1 MRTFTSKLLGIA
13 ALATALLV
21 LLSMVDGIVADR
33 RVRQA
38 EVEANIADTAARQQT
53 VIGPVL
59 VVPYRQR
66 VTETVAAEGGKMH
79 TIVREI
85 DHRAVFL
92 PEALD
97 ADGNADVA
105 PRHRGLYRALLY
117 TFRGNLHA
125 NFRVPANLGLDVAA
139 GDITVGRAWLAMGV
153 SDVRGLQSEPAV
165 RWAGRALEVAQGTHH
180 EPLGQGVHA
189 AVGVLDVSATHDYAV
204 SVKLDL
210 LGTNSLSI
218 APVGRS
224 TTFTL
229 DSAWPHPSSI
239 GRFLPRARAEG
250 ASYFPAKWSVSHL
263 SSNAAA
269 ALTAAGDGQRPAADT
284 LGVAFVEPVDIY
296 LQSERALKYGVL
308 FIGLTFAA
316 FYLFEL
322 LKGLRIHPLQYG
334 FVGLALTVF
343 FLLLVSLS
351 EHASFAI
358 AYLVAAVACVSLV
371 SYYLAYVLKGWRRA
385 AAFGAQLA
393 TLYAALYGLLLS
405 EDNAL
410 VMGAVLLFVVLAVAM
425 IVTRRVDWYAT
436 TAATGSPR

>member
-13 ALATALLV
+13 ALAGALL
-21 LLSMVDGIVADR
+21 LLLAMVGGIVADR

-38 EVEANIADTAARQQT
+38 DVEANIADTAARQQT

-66 VTETVAAEGGKMH
+66 VTETVAAEGGK
-79 TIVREI
+79 TRTVVREVE
-85 DHRAVFL
+85 HRALIL

-97 ADGNADVA
+97 ADGSADVA

-139 GDITVGRAWLAMGV
+139 ADITVGRAWLAMGV
-153 SDVRGLQSEPAV
+153 SDVRGLQSETAV
-165 RWAGRALEVAQGTHH
+165 RWAGRTLEVAQGTYH

-189 AVGVLDVSATHDYAV
+189 AVGILDVSATRDYAV

-224 TTFTL
+224 TTFVL

-250 ASYFPAKWSVSHL
+250 EGYFPARWSVSHL
-263 SSNAAA
+263 STNAAV
-269 ALTAAGDGQRPAADT
+269 ALTATGDGQRPAPDT

-316 FYLFEL
+316 FHLFEL

-351 EHASFAI
+351 EHTSFAI

-371 SYYLAYVLKGWRRA
+371 SYYLAYVLQGWRRA
-385 AAFGAQLA
+385 AAFGAKLA
-393 TLYAALYGLLLS
+393 TLYGALYGLLLS

-410 VMGAVLLFVVLAVAM
+410 VMGAVLLFAILAAVM
-425 IVTRRVDWYAT
+425 IVTRRVDWYKT
-436 TAATGSPR
+436 TVAGPSS

>member
-13 ALATALLV
+13 LLAVALLV
-21 LLSMVDGIVADR
+21 LLSMVDGIVSAR

-53 VIGPVL
+53 VIGPIL

-66 VTETVAAEGGKMH
+66 ITETVAAEGGTKR
-79 TIVREI
+79 TVVRVVDRRVVI
-85 DHRAVFL
+85 L

-97 ADGNADVA
+97 ADGSADVA

-125 NFRVPANLGLDVAA
+125 NFRVPANLGLDVVAA
-139 GDITVGRAWLAMGV
+139 DITVGRAWLAMGLT
-153 SDVRGLQSEPAV
+153 DVRGLQSDPAV
-165 RWAGRALEVAQGTHH
+165 QWEGRALDVGQGTYH

-189 AVGVLDVSATHDYAV
+189 EVGTLDVSATHDYAV
-204 SVKLDL
+204 SMKLEV

-250 ASYFPAKWSVSHL
+250 EGYFPAKWSVSHL
-263 SSNAAA
+263 STNAAA
-269 ALTAAGDGQRPAADT
+269 ALTMTGEGQRPAADT

-351 EHASFAI
+351 EHAPFAI

-371 SYYLAYVLKGWRRA
+371 SYYLAYVLRGWRRA
-385 AAFGAQLA
+385 AAFGTKLA

-410 VMGAVLLFVVLAVAM
+410 VMGAMLLFVILAAVM
-425 IVTRRVDWYAT
+425 VVTRRVDWYAT
-436 TAATGSPR
+436 TATGSSQ

>member
-1 MRTFTSKLLGIA
+1 MRTFTSKLIGIA
-13 ALATALLV
+13 ALAAALLV
-21 LLSMVDGIVADR
+21 LLSMVDGVVGAR

-59 VVPYRQR
+59 IVPYRHR
-66 VTETVAAEGGKMH
+66 VTETVAVEGGGKR
-79 TIVREI
+79 TVVREI
-85 DHRAVFL
+85 DRRAVFL

-97 ADGNADVA
+97 ADGSADVA
-105 PRHRGLYRALLY
+105 PRRRGLYRALLY
-117 TFRGNLHA
+117 TFRGNLRA
-125 NFRVPANLGLDVAA
+125 NFRVPARLGLEVAA
-139 GDITVGRAWLAMGV
+139 EDIVVGKAWLAMGL
-153 SDVRGLQSEPAV
+153 SDVRGLQSDPAV
-165 RWAGRALEVAQGTHH
+165 RWAGRTLEVAQGTAHD
-180 EPLGQGVHA
+180 PLGPGVHA
-189 AVGVLDVSATHDYAV
+189 DVGTLDVSAPRDYAV
-204 SVKLDL
+204 SVNLEL

-250 ASYFPAKWSVSHL
+250 EGYFPAKWSVSHL
-263 SSNAAA
+263 STNAAA
-269 ALTAAGDGQRPAADT
+269 ALTAAVEGQRPAPDT
-284 LGVAFVEPVDIY
+284 LGVAFMEPVDIY

-351 EHASFAI
+351 EHAPFAI

-371 SYYLAYVLKGWRRA
+371 SYYLAHVLRGWRRA
-385 AAFGAQLA
+385 AAFGAKLA

-410 VMGAVLLFVVLAVAM
+410 VMGAALLFCILAAVM
-425 IVTRRVDWYAT
+425 IITRRVDWYAT
-436 TAATGSPR
+436 TAAGSS

>member
-13 ALATALLV
+13 ALAAALLV
-21 LLSMVDGIVADR
+21 LLTMVDGIVSAR

-38 EVEANIADTAARQQT
+38 EVETNIADTAARQQT
-53 VIGPVL
+53 VIGPIL

-66 VTETVAAEGGKMH
+66 ITETVAGEGGTKR
-79 TIVREI
+79 TVVRAV

-97 ADGNADVA
+97 ADGSADVA

-139 GDITVGRAWLAMGV
+139 ADITVGRAWIAMGLT
-153 SDVRGLQSEPAV
+153 DVRGLQSDPAV
-165 RWAGRALEVAQGTHH
+165 RWAGRALDVGQGTYH

-189 AVGVLDVSATHDYAV
+189 EVGALDVSATQDYAV
-204 SVKLDL
+204 SVKLEV

-218 APVGRS
+218 APVGRT

-250 ASYFPAKWSVSHL
+250 EGYFPAKWSVSHL
-263 SSNAAA
+263 STNAAA
-269 ALTAAGDGQRPAADT
+269 ALSITGDGPRPAADT

-351 EHASFAI
+351 EHAPFAI

-371 SYYLAYVLKGWRRA
+371 SYYLAYVLRGWRRA
-385 AAFGAQLA
+385 AAFGAKLA

-410 VMGAVLLFVVLAVAM
+410 VMGAVLLFVILAAVM
-425 IVTRRVDWYAT
+425 VVTRRVDWYAT
-436 TAATGSPR
+436 TAPGASR